1 MENPVTSLR
10 SWGWLLGVTLVLR
23 LVLGW
28 YLPVSPDEAYYWV
41 WAHAPATG
49 YLDHPP
55 MVALWIRAGCA
66 LFGDGGAGIRWIGTM
81 AAMAAIPFL
90 AQAIRDF
97 HAPSPE
103 AVEGAARAG
112 MIRGVALLQATLA
125 MGVNAVV
132 MTPDT
137 PLLFFTTLMLWAVGR
152 LMATGHARWWPVC
165 GAMLGLAFDSKYTAV
180 LPGAGIVAWLL
191 LHRAGR
197 AWLRRPAPW
206 AGALVAV
213 AVISPV
219 IWWNATH
226 HWASLLRQGGRV
238 GDWHAGRA
246 LGFLGE
252 LVGGQV
258 GLATPGIFVLF
269 LAGVVLVTRNARR
282 VPAQGVLLW
291 MIVVPTAV
299 FVTHALGDRVQAN
312 WPVILYPLL
321 AVAAAQLTWKGW
333 KPAVALGGVL
343 CALVFIQAAF
353 EPLSLSA
360 HTDVM
365 LRQVG
370 GWPGLA
376 DEVEGRAM
384 PGDFV
389 TACDYGTASEL
400 ALYLPRRAVVGMEPR
415 WALFNLPHG
424 IRGEGLMLCNP
435 RRTFDRRYFATVE
448 PVGSITRHGRIR
460 DAERLDIYRVRM
472 NDPVP
477 PDLLP
482 DIAIL
487 SRDLTAVTQASGP
500 RGRIQAA
507 PSAPSCGTACSAPE
521 GPDDGPGGPDRH

>member
-1 MENPVTSLR
+1 MSLR
-10 SWGWLLGVTLVLR
+10 MWCGLLVGTLCLR

-41 WAHAPATG
+41 WAHAPAAG

-81 AAMAAIPFL
+81 ASMFAIPFL

-97 HAPSPE
+97 HAPFPE
-103 AVEGAARAG
+103 PSARG
-112 MIRGVALLQATLA
+112 DDGGVIRGVALLQATLA

-137 PLLFFTTLMLWAVGR
+137 PLLFFITVMLWAVGR
-152 LMATGHARWWPVC
+152 LMATGHARWWLVC
-165 GAMLGLAFDSKYTAV
+165 GAALGLAFDSKYTAV

-191 LHRAGR
+191 LHGAGR

-206 AGALVAV
+206 LGGIVALAAV
-213 AVISPV
+213 SPV

-258 GLATPGIFVLF
+258 GLATPGIFVMF
-269 LAGVVLVTRNARR
+269 IVGMMLVIRNARR

-291 MIVVPTAV
+291 MMLVPMVVFAM
-299 FVTHALGDRVQAN
+299 HALGDRVQAN
-312 WPVILYPLL
+312 WPVIVYPLL
-321 AVAAAQLTWKGW
+321 AVAAAQVTWAGW

-343 CALVFIQAAF
+343 CALVFVQAAF
-353 EPLSLSA
+353 EPLPLSA

-370 GWPGLA
+370 GWPALA
-376 DEVEGRAM
+376 AEVDGRAM

-400 ALYLPRRAVVGMEPR
+400 ALYLPHRTVAGMEPR
-415 WALFNLPHG
+415 WTLFNLPHEL
-424 IRGEGLMLCNP
+424 RGQGLMLCNP
-435 RRTFDRRYFATVE
+435 RRVFDRRYFATVE
-448 PVGSITRHGRIR
+448 AVGSLHRHGRIR
-460 DAERLDIYRVRM
+460 DAETLDLYRVRM
-472 NDPVP
+472 ADPVP
-477 PDLLP
+477 PDQP
-482 DIAIL
+482 PGIAIL
-487 SRDLTAVTQASGP
+487 SRAPMTGPQASP
-500 RGRIQAA
+500 PQDMLQAA
-507 PSAPSCGTACSAPE
+507 P
-521 GPDDGPGGPDRH
+521 